1 MRASLHELVEY
12 IAALPI
18 AALEDSGYVRID
30 LKEPKSA
37 KPVPRKRRTPTGQA
51 STPAKTPL
59 AQERTAFLADHLGSA
74 ELARLIGVS
83 RSQPTRWRSGE
94 ESPGPDAA
102 RNLVDLDHVLTRALM
117 LFPERVAIDWLYSSN
132 SYLDG
137 ARPIDVVKTRGSA
150 DVIASLDA
158 ASAGAFG

>member
-1 MRASLHELVEY
+1 
-12 IAALPI
+12 
-18 AALEDSGYVRID
+18 
-30 LKEPKSA
+30 
-37 KPVPRKRRTPTGQA
+37 
-51 STPAKTPL
+51 
-59 AQERTAFLADHLGSA
+59 
-74 ELARLIGVS
+74 
-83 RSQPTRWRSGE
+83 
-94 ESPGPDAA
+94 
-102 RNLVDLDHVLTRALM
+102 M